1 MSRGKAFDAI
11 KYRSNPKMIA
21 RYLNAALA
29 TDDPAF
35 AIQAIGN
42 LARAHGMAAIAK
54 MVNVDRRSLYRSLS
68 GEADPAFGTVFKV
81 LAALGVQLVAK
92 QPTE

>member
-11 KYRSNPKMIA
+11 KYRNNPKLIA
-21 RYLNAALA
+21 KYLNAALA

-54 MVNVDRRSLYRSLS
+54 W
-68 GEADPAFGTVFKV
+68 
-81 LAALGVQLVAK
+81 
-92 QPTE
+92 